1 MSFVSCLRQWADAVA
16 FSEKGDKISA
26 LQAFLEIQDK
36 TSKISFNI
44 GCLHL
49 NNDDFDVAE
58 KAFDNSIGKD
68 EHLAV
73 AFFQR
78 GITFYKKEKFE
89 ESLLDF
95 QQAFKEL
102 RGNQLIDYKP
112 LGLRYKLYA
121 CEVLHNIGLVYAT
134 LGKWEKA
141 QENLLTALN
150 LRSEAKFGHIDQ
162 AVESILKQKLF
173 SLVGIPAGLLFK
185 PNKHYVAEL
194 EKKDYLGKAKVLSS
208 VVPADNFSGFA
219 PLQPQVVDAPTAPK
233 QPEVL
238 RALEGEPHTVLYEF
252 IPETEEELAVLPGNI
267 VFVLQRGDD
276 NWASV
281 MFNGRKG
288 LVPYNYLEPLASKT
302 LQVSPSNSNAEIP
315 APPQRPAPNKPTKD
329 PKVFSG
335 CIVKVHFMFTIAMCI
350 SPGQPFTAVL
360 QLVSTKLK
368 RPAST
373 LRLSYAKPGSSDKV
387 TVDESEMEVL
397 WSCMKEN
404 RLTLWCSATQDKA
417 LAQENMV
424 ALFSYE
430 ASTPEDLEFREGDVI
445 TVLSKVNDEW
455 LEGECK
461 GKVGIFPSSFV
472 ADPNKDQ

>member
-1 MSFVSCLRQWADAVA
+1 MTTSMLLR
-16 FSEKGDKISA
+16 
-26 LQAFLEIQDK
+26 
-36 TSKISFNI
+36 
-44 GCLHL
+44 
-49 NNDDFDVAE
+49 
-58 KAFDNSIGKD
+58 
-68 EHLAV
+68 
-73 AFFQR
+73 R
-78 GITFYKKEKFE
+78 FE

>member
-281 MFNGRKG
+281 MFNGR
-288 LVPYNYLEPLASKT
+288 VRIY
-302 LQVSPSNSNAEIP
+302 
-315 APPQRPAPNKPTKD
+315 TKD

-373 LRLSYAKPGSSDKV
+373 LRLRYCHYSSPHRHLIEKRVRTHRASTKPDCTHCFEYPSTITSNLHRQIPILKSFV
-387 TVDESEMEVL
+387 PITHCAPL
-397 WSCMKEN
+397 I
-404 RLTLWCSATQDKA
+404 QDKA

>member
-281 MFNGRKG
+281 MFNGRVRIYVSSTITSNLHRQIPILKSF
-288 LVPYNYLEPLASKT
+288 VPITHCAPL
-302 LQVSPSNSNAEIP
+302 I
-315 APPQRPAPNKPTKD
+315 
-329 PKVFSG
+329 
-335 CIVKVHFMFTIAMCI
+335 
-350 SPGQPFTAVL
+350 
-360 QLVSTKLK
+360 
-368 RPAST
+368 
-373 LRLSYAKPGSSDKV
+373 
-387 TVDESEMEVL
+387 
-397 WSCMKEN
+397 
-404 RLTLWCSATQDKA
+404 QDKA

>member
-288 LVPYNYLEPLASKT
+288 LVPYNYLEPL
-302 LQVSPSNSNAEIP
+302 
-315 APPQRPAPNKPTKD
+315 TKD

-373 LRLSYAKPGSSDKV
+373 LRLRYL

-404 RLTLWCSATQDKA
+404 RLTLWCSATQV
-417 LAQENMV
+417 NMV